1 MVDKHMS
8 CNVCS
13 CRQDVQQSFRSLR
26 QIRTFLSVDTTKT
39 LIIHAFSS
47 SRVDYCNALWAGIP
61 QYQLSSPTNSESS
74 HCCCQINSPLSK
86 ISTHHSSIDCTSLV
100 TSKISD
106 GIQTENCFIGLQGSQ
121 QHDSNLHF

>member
-8 CNVCS
+8 MSVHVGKIGS
-13 CRQDVQQSFRSLR
+13 KAFGGLYKIR
-26 QIRTFLSVDTTKT
+26 QIKKFYLW
-39 LIIHAFSS
+39 IHAFASS
-47 SRVDYCNALWAGIP
+47 HVDYCNALLTGTP
-61 QYQLSSPTNSESS
+61 QYQLSSPTNSESF

-106 GIQTENCFIGLQGSQ
+106 GIQNCFIGLQGSQ